1 MSFPVNRKADPAFRQ
16 LPFGT
21 VNRESEFTHM
31 RTGPVGYHNNDA
43 LVGINMW
50 QETNMAAEKQSFSFR
65 WRLCGTENLYLLF
78 SCALARL

>member
-1 MSFPVNRKADPAFRQ
+1 MTVDCLSRDHPLRLDTSISCCCGCDTMSFPVNRLADPAFRQ

-43 LVGINMW
+43 LVGINM
-50 QETNMAAEKQSFSFR
+50 
-65 WRLCGTENLYLLF
+65 
-78 SCALARL
+78 